1 MINLY
6 YFCGFFLLAAS
17 GSLDAI
23 RAIQDKSIKT
33 FALAIFA
40 TQMLSRL

>member
-6 YFCGFFLLAAS
+6 YFVVFSLLAAS

-40 TQMLSRL
+40 TRMLSRL